1 MSRVEFRRRR
11 LDIALGDDLE
21 HEVTVEA
28 FVDAG
33 APARTDGRREDSVP
47 ASGARVES
55 DVDIYDQDGNVV
67 DWDDLT
73 ECDRERIIWRLTDEE
88 D

>member
-1 MSRVEFRRRR
+1 MSRVEFRRRKI
-11 LDIALGDDLE
+11 DVALGEDLE

-33 APARTDGRREDSVP
+33 APARMDGRWEDSTP
-47 ASGARVES
+47 ASGSRVES
-55 DVDIYDQDGNVV
+55 DVDVYDQDGNVV
-67 DWDDLT
+67 DWDELS
-73 ECDRERIIWRLTDEE
+73 ECDQDRIIWRLTDE